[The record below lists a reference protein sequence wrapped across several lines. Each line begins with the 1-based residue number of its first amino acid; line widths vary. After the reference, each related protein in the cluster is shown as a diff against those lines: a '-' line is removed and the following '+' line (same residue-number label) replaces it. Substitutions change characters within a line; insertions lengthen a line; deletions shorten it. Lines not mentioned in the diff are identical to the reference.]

1 MSDLIFVGAS
11 VLFFAVAIW
20 YVTGCR
26 QLMKGGRD
34 DA

>member
-1 MSDLIFVGAS
+1 MSDLIVVGAS

-20 YVTGCR
+20 YANGCR
-26 QLMKGGRD
+26 SLMKERD